1 MSKGA
6 RFCCKPAT
14 RRRIATVTPQRE
26 IKSIVPINKIF
37 SGYAKLDLRKAL
49 QVAKERSNNTP
60 Y

>member
-26 IKSIVPINKIF
+26 IKSIAAINKIF
-37 SGYAKLDLRKAL
+37 SSYAKLDLRKA
-49 QVAKERSNNTP
+49 P
-60 Y
+60 